1 MPSPITF
8 SRILALVFLCFFYV
22 RFGLLGIVLGAGGA
36 TLAAIMQKLPPAYLW
51 GTIGLA
57 LVMSFVVGL
66 VFGLLPAWRASQVD
80 PVEALRS

>member
-1 MPSPITF
+1 
-8 SRILALVFLCFFYV
+8 
-22 RFGLLGIVLGAGGA
+22 
-36 TLAAIMQKLPPAYLW
+36 MQKLPPAYLW

-57 LVMSFVVGL
+57 LVMSLVVGL